1 MSGTDIA
8 ALEAAYEVAMAGSA
22 VGAHTTA
29 ADECVA
35 AIPVLLAIARAAER
49 VWASIDPNTLRGN
62 TANGVHSISV
72 ESLYALREALAAF
85 QEQR

>member
-1 MSGTDIA
+1 VTGRVDIA

-35 AIPVLLAIARAAER
+35 ALPVLLSIARAAER
-49 VWASIDPNTLRGN
+49 FVGTGIAIQDEGFFQRWG
-62 TANGVHSISV
+62 
-72 ESLYALREALAAF
+72 ALCDAVAEAELVGT
-85 QEQR
+85 EQP